1 MLDQLTGG
9 SFLMRYT
16 KEFKLEC
23 VRKYKAGKHIDDPGG
38 CKHKTFWTKVRIWV
52 RIYDALGEA
61 GLEHKK
67 PKRSWQDKFNMIQ
80 RVLDGESISEIAYSN
95 GIKDSLLSKWCKIY
109 QESGIDGLK
118 LDRRGRPPKMAKK
131 PKKSNEPKTKEELEK
146 ELEYLRA
153 ENEYLKKL
161 NALVQKR
168 KGRQPKKK

>member
-1 MLDQLTGG
+1 
-9 SFLMRYT
+9 MRFT

-23 VRKYKAGKHIDDPGG
+23 IKKYKSGERIDDPGG
-38 CKHKTFWTKVRIWV
+38 CKHSTFRHKVARWV
-52 RIYDALGEA
+52 RVYNSVGEV
-61 GLEHKK
+61 GLEHRFKL
-67 PKRSWQDKFNMIQ
+67 RTWQDKLVLIQ
-80 RVLDGESISEIAYSN
+80 RVLDGESITEVAFSN
-95 GIKDSLLSKWCKIY
+95 GLHESLLSKWYKIY

-131 PKKSNEPKTKEELEK
+131 PKTSNETKTKEELEK
-146 ELEYLRA
+146 ENEYLRA